1 MNGLEALTKNENRW
15 ATSMGGWFP
24 GERVVFRGFDLHHD
38 LRDMSWMALYVFGL
52 TGKKFNSQQLK
63 VLNAI
68 WTYTSFPDPRLWNNR
83 VAALAGTARST
94 PTLAISAATAVSEA
108 TIYGHR
114 PNIKAMNFLFRAKQG
129 VGNDIDLLSIIKKE
143 LKDKRVVAG
152 YGRPIYREDERI
164 VHMNKLLVDVGM
176 DQGEYVLLA
185 KDIEKILLEGRWRFR
200 MNIAALAAAITAD
213 MGFSVRDFLIFTI
226 PSFLAGMP
234 PCYLDTKE
242 KEEGMFFPFSCARLN
257 YKGVAQRKWNTVN
270 S

>member
-1 MNGLEALTKNENRW
+1 MTGFELLEKNENRW
-15 ATSMGGWFP
+15 VTSMGGWFP
-24 GERVVFRGFDLHHD
+24 GERVVFRGHDLHHD
-38 LRDMSWMALYVFGL
+38 LTDMDWMALYVYGL
-52 TGKKFNSQQLK
+52 TGKKFSNKQLK
-63 VLNAI
+63 VLNAL

-114 PNIKAMNFLFRAKQG
+114 PNIKAMNFLFRAKQA
-129 VGNDIDLLSIIKKE
+129 VDKDIDLLSVIKKE
-143 LKDKRVVAG
+143 LKSKRTIAG

-164 VHMNKLLVDVGM
+164 VHMNKLLVKVGM
-176 DQGEYVLLA
+176 DQGEYVMLA
-185 KDIEKILLEGRWRFR
+185 KDIEKKLLQGRWRLR

-213 MGFSVRDFLIFTI
+213 MGFSVRDFLIFSI

-242 KEEGMFFPFSCARLN
+242 KKEGMFFPFRCGRIN
-257 YKGVAQRKWNTVN
+257 YRGVERRKW
-270 S
+270 